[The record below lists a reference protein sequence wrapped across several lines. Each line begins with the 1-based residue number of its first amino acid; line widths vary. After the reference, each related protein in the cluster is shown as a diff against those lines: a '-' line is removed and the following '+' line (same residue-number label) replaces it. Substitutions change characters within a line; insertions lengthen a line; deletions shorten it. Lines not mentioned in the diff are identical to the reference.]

1 MPFNFAFN
9 WFIRRR
15 MAQIDLA
22 RREPVES
29 QRALMGHLLFQ
40 GAKTSFGREHGLQE
54 VRNLR
59 AFKQQ
64 VPVRTYDELKPW
76 IEQAIAG
83 QSDVLWPGMTAWF
96 AKSSGTTSDR
106 SKYLPITQES
116 LKEGHFKGGKDL
128 LALFC
133 EQRPSA
139 KLYEGKHLVLGGA
152 RAAESKDQ
160 PFIGDLSAIVMN
172 ELPFWVEAR
181 RTPSRAIALMADWEQ
196 KVDAISYAVMK
207 EDVRILAGVPSWM
220 LVIAKRVLELTEKE
234 TLAEVWPNLQLFM
247 HGGVHFAPYRSQ
259 FQSMVGD
266 LKQGKMAF
274 METYNASEGFF
285 ALQDEMDS
293 DSMLLLADYGIY
305 FEFAPSSEW
314 GKHQPETLE
323 LRELE
328 VGEDYELIITTVA
341 GLWRYRLGD
350 VVRMTELHPF
360 RLQVVGRT
368 QAFLNAFGEEVMSR
382 QIEEALNLACAA
394 SDAIVREFTVAPIF
408 MSQISTGGHEWFIEF
423 VKPPSDRNRFMAV
436 IDDAL
441 QRLNSDYA
449 AKRSGDLAMGLPR
462 LHGVPTGTFEAW
474 LRSKGR
480 MGGQF
485 KVPRC
490 ASTRQW
496 VNELLLHVEVP
507 RSHVEV
513 PT

>member
-1 MPFNFAFN
+1 MPFNLTFN
-9 WFIRRR
+9 WYIRRR

-29 QRALMGHLLFQ
+29 QRALLAHLMAK
-40 GAKTSFGREHGLQE
+40 GAETAFGREHGLGE
-54 VRNLR
+54 ARTLKE
-59 AFKQQ
+59 FKSR

-76 IEQAIAG
+76 IERAIAG
-83 QSDVLWPGMTAWF
+83 EEDVLWPGRTPWF

-106 SKYLPITQES
+106 SKYLPVTEEA
-116 LKEGHFKGGKDL
+116 LREGHFKGGKDL

-133 EQRPSA
+133 EQRPGA
-139 KLYEGKHLVLGGA
+139 RLYEGHHLILGGA
-152 RAAESKDQ
+152 RAPESKDQ

-181 RTPSRAIALMADWEQ
+181 RTPNRAIALMPDWEQ
-196 KVDAISYAVMK
+196 KDDAIATGVMK

-220 LVIAKRVLELTEKE
+220 LVIAKRVLELTGKE
-234 TLAEVWPNLQLFM
+234 SLGEVWPNLQLFM

-259 FQSMVGD
+259 FEALIGNVRHG
-266 LKQGKMAF
+266 MAY

-285 ALQDEMDS
+285 ALQDRIDA
-293 DSMLLLADYGIY
+293 DDMLLLADYGIH

-314 GKHQPETLE
+314 EKEQPETLE

-328 VGEDYELIITTVA
+328 VGEEYELIITTVA

-368 QAFLNAFGEEVMSR
+368 QASLNAFGEELMSR
-382 QIEEALNLACAA
+382 QIEEAITTACAA
-394 SDAIVREFTVAPIF
+394 TQATVREFTVAPVF
-408 MSQISTGGHEWFIEF
+408 MSSSATGAHEWLIEF
-423 VKPPSDRNRFMAV
+423 TVAPSDPGRFMAFV
-436 IDDAL
+436 DDAL
-441 QRLNSDYA
+441 QRQNSDYA
-449 AKRSGDLAMGLPR
+449 AKRTSDLAIGPPVLNA
-462 LHGVPTGTFEAW
+462 LPTGTFEAW

-480 MGGQF
+480 LGGQF

-490 ASTRQW
+490 ASHRRW
-496 VNELLLHVEVP
+496 VDEVLAQ
-507 RSHVEV
+507 SDLAAHCG
-513 PT
+513 